1 MSNNNS
7 QRPGAAMMEMARS
20 AGMMGASSA
29 KGLLSQVGV
38 RAPVAADNDDSNG
51 ANHEPG
57 LGDADEKA
65 RRKATR
71 EYIALQD
78 KVRAAEKAIAEAPD
92 DEADGRCSL
101 SPVRCSGRGRAA
113 TLTAG
118 RPGRKRKKPMASR
131 YCLLNTFPNGGAP
144 FGEVFTADTL
154 GHAQA
159 LAQAVATLYQ
169 KSLRLAVLDGAPPYT
184 TYDPAASGSA
194 LGNAPTGIGF

>member
-92 DEADGRCSL
+92 DEAELRL
-101 SPVRCSGRGRAA
+101 RRAHDVVKRELELYDRA
-113 TLTAG
+113 FAAG
-118 RPGRKRKKPMASR
+118 R
-131 YCLLNTFPNGGAP
+131 
-144 FGEVFTADTL
+144 
-154 GHAQA
+154 HAQR
-159 LAQAVATLYQ
+159 TH
-169 KSLRLAVLDGAPPYT
+169 G
-184 TYDPAASGSA
+184 GE
-194 LGNAPTGIGF
+194 